1 MRTSVEKHFHT
12 IEEAEQELDFP
23 ISQPGYMPEGFVL
36 AAVVYSQSEQRE
48 ETSISVYRWFKFDL
62 NF

>member
-36 AAVVYSQSEQRE
+36 PLSFTPRVN
-48 ETSISVYRWFKFDL
+48 SVR
-62 NF
+62 NFN